1 MKTNF
6 YGEKAN
12 QGFSF
17 IEMLVAVS
25 ILVLAI
31 LSVVFYMRSG
41 ITEEAHLD
49 ARARALQ
56 NYTTMRT
63 FLRQD
68 VLEAYKIEILNENSI
83 KLYLLEVD
91 ESFAETRKE
100 VLWSNEGTKKVVRT
114 EAGKKRVFDFSDSLD
129 SHEVISIKFAM
140 SQ

>member
-1 MKTNF
+1 MKINNCR
-6 YGEKAN
+6 EKAN

-17 IEMLVAVS
+17 VEMLVAVS
-25 ILVLAI
+25 ILILAI

-49 ARARALQ
+49 ARAQALQ

-68 VLEAYKIEILNENSI
+68 VLEAYKIDILNENSI

-100 VLWSNEGTKKVVRT
+100 VMWSNDGTQKVVRT

-129 SHEVISIKFAM
+129 SHEAISIKFAM